1 MKPTLILVTIVL
13 LASTLAC
20 GITVNVPSVET
31 GPTQT
36 LDVNETLPTGS
47 DVTEL
52 TIEMAAGKLNI
63 EPAADD
69 KLSGRVDYN
78 VSDWMPTITTD
89 SNSVR
94 IVAISR

>member
-1 MKPTLILVTIVL
+1 MKPTLILVTMVL

-20 GITVNVPSVET
+20 GISVNVPSVQT

-36 LDVNETLPTGS
+36 LDINETLPAGS
-47 DVTEL
+47 GVTEL

-63 EPAADD
+63 EPASDK

-78 VSDWMPTITTD
+78 VNDWMPTITTD
-89 SNSVR
+89 
-94 IVAISR
+94 